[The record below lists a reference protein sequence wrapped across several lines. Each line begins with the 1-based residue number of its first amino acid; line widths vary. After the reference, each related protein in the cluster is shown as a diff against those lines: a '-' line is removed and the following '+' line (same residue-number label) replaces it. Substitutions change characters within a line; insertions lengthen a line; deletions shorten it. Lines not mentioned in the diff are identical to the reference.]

1 MWRQPACSISQT
13 SCHSI
18 CDRRSWYESWD
29 SGYSGECKK
38 NGRDNLL
45 GLFLGR
51 EPLLQSPLRPAKSE
65 KRSRVPHSFVRLLSM
80 EDAMP
85 ALEANSNSDSEK
97 PRRRPR
103 YQGTHPR
110 QFGEKYKEHQPERY
124 AEDVAKVVASG
135 KTPAGT
141 HRPIM
146 VAEILAALAPQP
158 GEIAVDCTLGYG
170 GHARE
175 LFAAVQPQGRLLA
188 IDADPLELPKTE
200 ARLRGL
206 GYPPESLV
214 VRRMNYAGVAQFIAT
229 ESPDGAD
236 VLLADLGLSSMQI
249 DDPSRG
255 FTFKS
260 DGPLDM
266 RMNPARGLPASQ
278 LLSKLDETELARLL
292 EKNADEP
299 QAAEFADA
307 ILNAHARERLTTTQR
322 LAEVVRTEFAR
333 TRHISTETADGA
345 VRRVFQALR
354 IAVNDEFGALDMF
367 LRNLPFC
374 LKPGGRVAILTFHSG
389 EDRRVKIAFKNGLRD
404 GLFASISEEITR
416 ASMDEQR
423 SNPRSAS
430 AKLRV
435 AVRR

>member
-1 MWRQPACSISQT
+1 MSELEGHA
-13 SCHSI
+13 
-18 CDRRSWYESWD
+18 D
-29 SGYSGECKK
+29 SGS
-38 NGRDNLL
+38 
-45 GLFLGR
+45 
-51 EPLLQSPLRPAKSE
+51 A
-65 KRSRVPHSFVRLLSM
+65 
-80 EDAMP
+80 
-85 ALEANSNSDSEK
+85 K

-103 YQGTHPR
+103 YRGTHPQ
-110 QFGEKYKEHQPERY
+110 QFAEKYKEHQPERY
-124 AEDVAKVVASG
+124 IDDVAKVLASG

-146 VAEILAALAPQP
+146 VAEILAALTPQP

-175 LFAAVQPQGRLLA
+175 LLAAVQPGGRLLA
-188 IDADPLELPKTE
+188 VDADPVELPKAE
-200 ARLRGL
+200 ARLREL
-206 GYPPESLV
+206 GFPPESLV
-214 VRRMNYAGVAQFIAT
+214 VRRMNYAGVSQFIAA

-266 RMNPARGLPASQ
+266 RMNPARGLSASQ
-278 LLSKLDETELARLL
+278 WLSKLDETELTRLL
-292 EKNADEP
+292 DENADEP

-307 ILNAHARERLTTTQR
+307 ILSAHARQPLTTTYE
-322 LAEVVRTEFAR
+322 LANVVRSAFAR

-354 IAVNDEFGALDMF
+354 IAVNDEFGAFDMF
-367 LRNLPFC
+367 LRNLPIC

-389 EDRRVKIAFKNGLRD
+389 EDRRVKRAFKNGLRD
-404 GLFASISEEITR
+404 GQFASISEEVVR
-416 ASMDEQR
+416 ASMEEQR
-423 SNPRSAS
+423 SNPRSSS
-430 AKLRV
+430 AKLRI